1 MAGYEH
7 QILEMFRG
15 SNPGLSSRFDA
26 DFPWRFADFSD
37 DDLLEVAVAYVQ
49 SPKRDLSALVRTD
62 VIRHMVQKVS
72 KQRALHNFGNAR
84 AIETVR
90 TTSIRSFCTH
100 AFGAVFS
107 HFPLLSRADNF
118 ESEGKTDH
126 PPSRCASR
134 KTRLK
139 DHTHHYRRR

>member
-37 DDLLEVAVAYVQ
+37 DDLLEVAVAYVR

-62 VIRHMVQKVS
+62 VIRYMVQKVS

-90 TTSIRSFCTH
+90 AAPICSVSMQ
-100 AFGAVFS
+100 A
-107 HFPLLSRADNF
+107 L
-118 ESEGKTDH
+118 
-126 PPSRCASR
+126 
-134 KTRLK
+134 
-139 DHTHHYRRR
+139 